1 MALVLC
7 FLCFQSIWIHFAFLW
22 SCLKGIIC
30 FFPLNFCEISLKSS
44 FDQTSWF
51 RRQKFLFWRSFF
63 LRVFCQVP
71 IWLVRLQFWRSVPFV
86 EKFARFASSLRGD
99 FCLYEDNISFSAKRF
114 VCSHFPVEGDS
125 ETGLV
130 RVLFQVDERFF
141 FVGGLLFLQKM
152 TNVIL
157 PKYSEFYE
165 WGLFWRPGGGEVGE
179 FCESPGVL
187 YWRFVVG
194 LDHKLV
200 VSEVHHLGKEWSKFW
215 KRRTVAN
222 I

>member
-1 MALVLC
+1 M
-7 FLCFQSIWIHFAFLW
+7 
-22 SCLKGIIC
+22 
-30 FFPLNFCEISLKSS
+30 
-44 FDQTSWF
+44 
-51 RRQKFLFWRSFF
+51 
-63 LRVFCQVP
+63 RVFCQVP

-99 FCLYEDNISFSAKRF
+99 FCLNENNISFLAKRF

-130 RVLFQVDERFF
+130 CVLLQIERVF

-165 WGLFWRPGGGEVGE
+165 
-179 FCESPGVL
+179 
-187 YWRFVVG
+187 
-194 LDHKLV
+194 
-200 VSEVHHLGKEWSKFW
+200 
-215 KRRTVAN
+215 
-222 I
+222 

>member
-1 MALVLC
+1 M
-7 FLCFQSIWIHFAFLW
+7 
-22 SCLKGIIC
+22 
-30 FFPLNFCEISLKSS
+30 
-44 FDQTSWF
+44 
-51 RRQKFLFWRSFF
+51 
-63 LRVFCQVP
+63 RVFCQVP

-130 RVLFQVDERFF
+130 RVLFVLFQIDERFF

-165 WGLFWRPGGGEVGE
+165 
-179 FCESPGVL
+179 
-187 YWRFVVG
+187 
-194 LDHKLV
+194 
-200 VSEVHHLGKEWSKFW
+200 
-215 KRRTVAN
+215 
-222 I
+222 

>member
-1 MALVLC
+1 M
-7 FLCFQSIWIHFAFLW
+7 
-22 SCLKGIIC
+22 
-30 FFPLNFCEISLKSS
+30 
-44 FDQTSWF
+44 
-51 RRQKFLFWRSFF
+51 
-63 LRVFCQVP
+63 
-71 IWLVRLQFWRSVPFV
+71 VRLQIWRSGPFV

-157 PKYSEFYE
+157 PK
-165 WGLFWRPGGGEVGE
+165 
-179 FCESPGVL
+179 
-187 YWRFVVG
+187 
-194 LDHKLV
+194 
-200 VSEVHHLGKEWSKFW
+200 
-215 KRRTVAN
+215 
-222 I
+222 